1 MSNQSPKDI
10 SPPKWADRLL
20 KAVLP
25 HDLAEELQGDMH
37 EQFEMQVEEIG
48 LKKARLQYIKEVLR
62 FCRPYY
68 LKRRLAAKTASIND
82 YYSIIN
88 PVMLQNYLKIAFRN
102 LMRAKSYVFIN
113 ISGLAVGI
121 AACTLIILWI
131 QNELQ
136 YDRFYSNT
144 DRLFQVYNKDVFSGN
159 PMVWESTPRPLAPT
173 LKQNYPEIEE
183 TSRVRQTGL
192 LLSVNNTKMNVE
204 GAFVDPA
211 FLTLFDFPLKSGNA
225 QSVLAGNNS
234 IVITES
240 LAEKLFGTKLAV
252 GKVVQIENKESFA
265 VTGVLEDLPDNSKF
279 SNISYLLPYN
289 YFVNLG
295 WGSDAWES
303 NNDYTYVLLKEHAD
317 EATVN
322 QKIKKLTAD
331 HLKGVIEDVKN
342 REIFLHSANNWYLYS
357 KQENGQLVE
366 GRIVTV
372 RLFGLIAIFILLI
385 AAVNFI
391 NLSTARSEKRA
402 KEVGVRKVAGAQKL
416 SLILQFIGES
426 VLLTFMAGIVAL
438 LIVLLALPFF
448 NQLTGKT
455 LSLAFTS
462 EYFWLSA
469 LGVLLFTGLLAGFYP
484 AFFLANFQPIK
495 VLKGAMRSQRAAS
508 TPRKILV
515 VVQFTFA
522 IVLILATLTI
532 NRQIDHAQSRDKGYN
547 QNNLL
552 FTYLSGDLPKHY
564 AAIQQELLQS
574 GAAVSMSKSLGPL
587 TEINTRQWGVEWPGS
602 TQADKDV
609 EFDKFGTDASFLKTT
624 GTSLVAG
631 REIDINKYRTDSTAV
646 MLNEAAV
653 KKMNLKNPVGATVR
667 IQKADWHVVGV
678 VKDFIFASPYDP
690 VNPVLIEGPGGTVAK
705 NWLSIRLNNNN
716 PMAQNL
722 ETLERI
728 FARYNPAYPFEYS
741 FADES
746 YKNKF
751 ADEQRTGA
759 LTGLFTGLTIFIAC
773 LGLFGLAAYTAQQR
787 TKEIGIRKVLGA
799 PVVSVVQLL
808 TTDFVR
814 LLLIAFAIG
823 APIGWYAME
832 KWLQGYSYRIVLGV
846 GVFVLTL
853 SSSIAIVLISVS
865 FQAIK
870 AALVNP
876 VKSLKS
882 E

>member
-1 MSNQSPKDI
+1 MKEPENI
-10 SPPKWADRLL
+10 SPPKLADQLL
-20 KAVLP
+20 RVLLP
-25 HDLAEELQGDMH
+25 DDLAEELQGDMH
-37 EQFEMQVEEIG
+37 EQFELMVEEKG
-48 LKKARLQYIKEVLR
+48 LAKARVFYFWEVLR
-62 FCRPYY
+62 FCRPYF
-68 LKRRLAAKTASIND
+68 LKRKLSAKAESMKD
-82 YYSIIN
+82 YYFLMN
-88 PVMLQNYLKIAFRN
+88 PAMLQNYLKIAFRN
-102 LMRAKSYVFIN
+102 LMRAKGYVFIN

-136 YDRFYSNT
+136 YDRFYSKT
-144 DRLFQVYNKDVFSGN
+144 DRLYQVYNKDVFSGT
-159 PMVWESTPRPLAPT
+159 PMVWETTPRPLGPT
-173 LKQNYPEIEE
+173 LKQKYPEVEE
-183 TSRVRQTGL
+183 TSRYRPTGL
-192 LLSVNNTKMNVE
+192 LLSVNDTKINVG

-211 FLTLFDFPLKSGNA
+211 FLKLFDFPLKSGNV
-225 QSVLAGNNS
+225 QSVLAGNNG

-240 LAEKLFGTKLAV
+240 LAEKLFGTKLAI

-265 VTGVLEDLPDNSKF
+265 VTGVLEDLPANSKF
-279 SNISYLLPYN
+279 RDISYLLPYN
-289 YFVNLG
+289 YFVTLG
-295 WGSDAWES
+295 WGTDAWES
-303 NNDYTYVLLKEHAD
+303 NNDYTFVLLKENTNEETA
-317 EATVN
+317 N
-322 QKIKKLTAD
+322 QKIKKLTAE
-331 HLKGVIEDVKN
+331 HLKGIIEDVKN
-342 REIFLHSANNWYLYS
+342 REIFLHPASKWYLYS

-372 RLFGLIAIFILLI
+372 RLFGLIAVFILLI

-391 NLSTARSEKRA
+391 NLSTTRSEKRA

-416 SLILQFIGES
+416 SLVLQFIGES

-438 LIVLLALPFF
+438 LIVLLALPSF
-448 NQLTGKT
+448 NELTGKN
-455 LSLAFTS
+455 LSVDFTS
-462 EYFWLSA
+462 GYFWLA
-469 LGVLLFTGLLAGFYP
+469 ELGFLLFTGLLAGFYP

-495 VLKGAMRSQRAAS
+495 VLKGGLSSQRAVF
-508 TPRKILV
+508 TPRKFLV

-522 IVLILATLTI
+522 IVLIIATLII
-532 NRQIDHAQSRDKGYN
+532 NRQIDHAQSRNQGYN

-564 AAIQQELLQS
+564 TAMQKELIQS
-574 GAAVSMSKSLGPL
+574 GVAVSMSKSLGPL
-587 TEINTRQWGVEWPGS
+587 TEINTRQWGVMWPGS

-609 EFDKFGTDASFLKTT
+609 EFDKFGTDADFLKTT
-624 GTSLVAG
+624 GTRLVTG
-631 REIDINKYRTDSTAV
+631 REIDIRKYMTDSTAV

-653 KKMNLKNPVGATVR
+653 KKMNLKNPVGSTVR
-667 IQKADWHVVGV
+667 IQNANWHVVGV
-678 VKDFIFASPYDP
+678 VKDFIFASPYEP

-705 NWLSIRLNNNN
+705 NWLSIRLNSNN

-728 FARYNPAYPFEYS
+728 FTKYNPAYPFEYS

-746 YKNKF
+746 YKAKF
-751 ADEQRTGA
+751 ADEQRTGT
-759 LTGLFTGLTIFIAC
+759 LTGLFTFLTIFIAC

-787 TKEIGIRKVLGA
+787 TKEVGIRKVLGA
-799 PVVSVVQLL
+799 PVGSIVQLL
-808 TTDFVR
+808 TKDFIK

-832 KWLQGYSYRIVLGV
+832 QWLQDYSYRIKIGA
-846 GVFVLTL
+846 GVFILTL
-853 SSSIAIVLISVS
+853 VSSVVIVLISIG

-870 AALVNP
+870 AALMNP

>member
-1 MSNQSPKDI
+1 MTNP
-10 SPPKWADRLL
+10 SPPKWADKLLRLF
-20 KAVLP
+20 LP
-25 HDLAEELQGDMH
+25 SDLAEELQGDMH
-37 EQFEMQVEEIG
+37 EQFEVQVEEVG
-48 LKKARLQYIKEVLR
+48 LAKARWLYVWEVLR

-68 LKRRLAAKTASIND
+68 LKRRLAGNAESINN
-82 YYSIIN
+82 YYSLIN
-88 PVMLQNYLKIAFRN
+88 IVMLQNYIKIAFRN
-102 LMRAKSYVFIN
+102 LMRAKGYVFIN

-121 AACTLIILWI
+121 AACALIILWI

-136 YDRFYSNT
+136 YDRFYSKT
-144 DRLFQVYNKDVFSGN
+144 DRLYQVYNKDIFSGT
-159 PMVWESTPRPLAPT
+159 PSVWGSTPRPLGPA
-173 LKQNYPEIEE
+173 LKQNYAEIEE
-183 TSRVRQTGL
+183 TSRFRPTGFT
-192 LLSVNNTKMNVE
+192 LSVGDTKMNAN
-204 GAFVDPA
+204 GAFVDPS
-211 FLTLFDFPLKSGNA
+211 FLSLFDFPLKSGNV
-225 QSVLAGNNS
+225 QSALTGNNG
-234 IVITES
+234 IVITEA
-240 LAEKLFGTKLAV
+240 LAEKLFGTSLAV
-252 GKVVQIENKESFA
+252 GKVVQVDNKESFA
-265 VTGVLEDLPDNSKF
+265 VTGVLENIPDNSKF
-279 SNISYLLPYN
+279 SDVSYFMPYN
-289 YFVNLG
+289 YFVTLS

-317 EATVN
+317 EAVVN
-322 QKIKKLTAD
+322 QKIKKVTAE
-331 HLKGVIEDVKN
+331 HLKGIIEDVKN
-342 REIFLHSANNWYLYS
+342 RQIMLHPAGKWHLYS
-357 KQENGQLVE
+357 KQENGELVE

-402 KEVGVRKVAGAQKL
+402 KEVGVRKVAGAQKV
-416 SLILQFIGES
+416 SLVLQFIGES
-426 VLLTFMAGIVAL
+426 VLLTFMAGVVAL

-462 EYFWLSA
+462 GYFWLSA

-495 VLKGAMRSQRAAS
+495 VLKGAISGQRAAF
-508 TPRKILV
+508 TPRKVLV

-522 IVLILATLTI
+522 IVLILATLII
-532 NRQIDHAQSRDKGYN
+532 NRQIDHAQTRNNGYD

-552 FTYLSGDLPKHY
+552 FTYLSGDLPGHY
-564 AAIQQELLQS
+564 TALQAELMQS
-574 GAAVSMSKSLGPL
+574 GAVVAMSKSLGPL
-587 TEINTRQWGVEWPGS
+587 TEINTRQWGVTWPGS

-609 EFDKFGTDASFLKTT
+609 EFDKFGTDSNFLKTT

-631 REIDINKYRTDSTAV
+631 REIDINKYRTDSNAV

-653 KKMNLKNPVGATVR
+653 KKMNLKSPIGTTVR
-667 IQKADWHVVGV
+667 IQNADWHVVGV

-690 VNPVLIEGPGGTVAK
+690 VNPILIEGPGGTAAK
-705 NWLSIRLNNNN
+705 KWLSIRLNNNK
-716 PMAQNL
+716 PKAENL
-722 ETLERI
+722 ENIERI
-728 FARYNPAYPFEYS
+728 FAKYNPAYPFEYN
-741 FADES
+741 FADDS
-746 YKNKF
+746 YKSKF

-787 TKEIGIRKVLGA
+787 TKEIGIRKALGA
-799 PVVSVVQLL
+799 PILSVVQLL
-808 TTDFVR
+808 TKDFVR

-823 APIGWYAME
+823 APIGWYVME
-832 KWLQGYSYRIVLGV
+832 QWLQGFSYRIVLGA
-846 GVFVLTL
+846 GVFILTL
-853 SSSIAIVLISVS
+853 VSAIVIVLISVS

-876 VKSLKS
+876 VKSLRS

>member
-1 MSNQSPKDI
+1 
-10 SPPKWADRLL
+10 
-20 KAVLP
+20 
-25 HDLAEELQGDMH
+25 
-37 EQFEMQVEEIG
+37 
-48 LKKARLQYIKEVLR
+48 
-62 FCRPYY
+62 
-68 LKRRLAAKTASIND
+68 
-82 YYSIIN
+82 
-88 PVMLQNYLKIAFRN
+88 MLQNYLKIAFRN
-102 LMRAKSYVFIN
+102 LMRAKGYVFIN

-136 YDRFYSNT
+136 YDRFYSKT
-144 DRLFQVYNKDVFSGN
+144 DRLYQVYNKDIFSGT
-159 PMVWESTPRPLAPT
+159 PSVWGSTPRPLAPT
-173 LKQNYPEIEE
+173 LKQNYPEVEE

-192 LLSVNNTKMNVE
+192 LLTVNDTKLNAG
-204 GAFVDPA
+204 GAFVDPG
-211 FLTLFDFPLKSGNA
+211 FLKLFDFTLKAGNVE
-225 QSVLAGNNS
+225 SVLAGNNN

-252 GKVVQIENKESFA
+252 GKVVQIENKENFV
-265 VTGVLEDLPDNSKF
+265 VTGVLEDLPKNSKF
-279 SNISYLLPYN
+279 NDISYLLPYN

-303 NNDYTYVLLKEHAD
+303 NNDFTYVLLKENTD
-317 EATVN
+317 EATAN

-331 HLKGVIEDVKN
+331 HLKGIIEDVKN
-342 REIFLHSANNWYLYS
+342 REIFLHPANKWYLYS
-357 KQENGQLVE
+357 KEENGQLVE

-402 KEVGVRKVAGAQKL
+402 KEVGVRKVAGAQKV
-416 SLILQFIGES
+416 SLVLQFIGES
-426 VLLTFMAGIVAL
+426 VLLTFMAGVVAL

-462 EYFWLSA
+462 GYFWLSA
-469 LGVLLFTGLLAGFYP
+469 LSVLLFTGLLAGFYP

-495 VLKGAMRSQRAAS
+495 VLKGAISRQRAAF
-508 TPRKILV
+508 TPRKVLV

-522 IVLILATLTI
+522 IVLILATLII
-532 NRQIDHAQSRDKGYN
+532 NRQIDHAQTRNNGYD

-552 FTYLSGDLPKHY
+552 FTYLSGDLPAHFT
-564 AAIQQELLQS
+564 ALQAELMQS
-574 GAAVSMSKSLGPL
+574 GAAIAMSKSLGPL
-587 TEINTRQWGVEWPGS
+587 TEINTRQWGVTWPGS

-609 EFDKFGTDASFLKTT
+609 EFDKFGTDANFLKTT
-624 GTSLVAG
+624 GTQLVAG
-631 REIDINKYRTDSTAV
+631 REIDINKYRTDSNAV

-653 KKMNLKNPVGATVR
+653 KKMNLKNPIGTTVR
-667 IQKADWHVVGV
+667 IQNADWHVVGV

-705 NWLSIRLNNNN
+705 NWLSIRLNNNK
-716 PMAQNL
+716 PMTENL
-722 ETLERI
+722 ETLEQI

-741 FADES
+741 FADDS
-746 YKNKF
+746 YKSKF

-787 TKEIGIRKVLGA
+787 TKEIGIRKALGA
-799 PVVSVVQLL
+799 PVISVVQLL
-808 TTDFVR
+808 IKDFVR

-823 APIGWYAME
+823 APIGWYLME
-832 KWLQGYSYRIVLGV
+832 QWLQGYSYRIVLGA
-846 GVFVLTL
+846 GVFILTL
-853 SSSIAIVLISVS
+853 VSAIVIVLISVS

-876 VKSLKS
+876 VKSLRS